1 MGQNEGNVQSRRLM
15 EHLGKL
21 VDGNHAQAHEL
32 QATGLSKD
40 TYSVDAWVTWQFGHD
55 SRSRTV
61 HGNGAVTTH
70 FGFEKGAFEAHLHA
84 LGHDAASNR
93 EIRVPFM
100 QTVTVAA
107 ANSLRHSGEAQMV
120 KEYDACSVHRQC
132 GGCRGSGQVAC
143 SGCQGSG
150 RRSCGSCGGSGSRYV
165 SVNHTRWNGH
175 SHESYVVQERQS
187 CYGCFGSGN
196 QVCGPCGGSGR
207 QRCGSCSGQGYF
219 TDIVETWALAR
230 PQWWVR
236 TASGLAHELLQDFMA
251 KRGAA
256 QALDFV
262 PSLSL
267 LDTGY
272 DDADRWVVHYGG
284 EAEVIEQS
292 IALRNQSWTVP
303 AVGPKPVPMKPAPI
317 FDYLLAAEI
326 AHVRDLRGARKQT
339 NIRARVARRLFHT
352 YRGLPA
358 LDQATQEVAA
368 LAGASAPAGA
378 NTVRQAMQGFIST
391 DAATDLGE
399 AIQAMLHKISPPY
412 SILAWALVMLVPLS
426 WVAVS
431 TAMNVPHA
439 NGWFDGAFGL
449 AGELIGGCLGVL
461 LLSPLAWVLSA
472 SISGLLRLRV
482 PKPYRQK
489 GRNWVPLR
497 QMLKVVLLAA
507 LPGLLYGLSVR
518 YLRMPP
524 VEPAI
529 RVASAWVPGHIIPPP
544 KVLMR
549 AQPPLQRVNLP
560 ATYRAI
566 QHYLNGHGYPV
577 GPEDGQLGLRTR
589 LQIGRYLYQHHLSA
603 ALPPETVLADMLQR
617 P

>member
-1 MGQNEGNVQSRRLM
+1 M
-15 EHLGKL
+15 EHLGRL
-21 VDGNHAQAHEL
+21 IDGNHARAHEL
-32 QATGLSKD
+32 QAARLSAD
-40 TYSVDAWVTWQFGHD
+40 TYPVDAWVTWQFGHD
-55 SRSRTV
+55 SRLRSV
-61 HGNGAVTTH
+61 HGNGAVAIH
-70 FGFEKGAFEAHLHA
+70 FGFDKGEFDAYLHA
-84 LGHDAASNR
+84 VEHDAARNR

-107 ANSLRHSGEAQMV
+107 ANSLRHSGEAQLV

-132 GGCRGSGQVAC
+132 DSCRGSGQVAC
-143 SGCQGSG
+143 SGCHGSG

-165 SVNHTRWNGH
+165 SVNHTRWNGR
-175 SHESYVVQERQS
+175 SHESYVVQERQT
-187 CYGCFGSGN
+187 CYGCFGLGT

-207 QRCGSCSGQGYF
+207 QRCGSCSGHGYF

-251 KRGAA
+251 KHGAA

-284 EAEVIEQS
+284 EAQVIEQS
-292 IALRNQSWTVP
+292 VALRNQSWTVP

-317 FDYLLAAEI
+317 FDYLLVAEI
-326 AHVRDLRGARKQT
+326 AHVRDLRGKRKQT
-339 NIRARVARRLFHT
+339 NIRARPARELFHT

-358 LDQATQEVAA
+358 LDQATQKVAA
-368 LAGASAPAGA
+368 LAGTAAPASA
-378 NTVRQAMQGFIST
+378 VHQAMQGFIST

-399 AIQAMLHKISPPY
+399 AIQAVLHKVSPPY
-412 SILAWALVMLVPLS
+412 SILAWFLVMLIPLS
-426 WVAVS
+426 WVAIS

-439 NGWFDGAFGL
+439 TDWFDGALGL

-461 LLSPLAWVLSA
+461 LLSPLAWLLSA
-472 SISGLLRLRV
+472 AISGVRRLQV

-489 GRNWVPLR
+489 GRNWTPLR
-497 QMLKVVLLAA
+497 PMMKVVSLMA

-518 YLRMPP
+518 YLGLPP
-524 VEPAI
+524 VEPA
-529 RVASAWVPGHIIPPP
+529 VQAASAWVPGNVLPPP
-544 KVLMR
+544 PMR
-549 AQPPLQRVNLP
+549 ATAPVQAMSVT

-566 QHYLNGHGYPV
+566 QYYLNRHGYAV
-577 GPEDGQLGLRTR
+577 GPEDGQPGLRTR
-589 LQIGRYLYQHHLSA
+589 LQIKRYLYQHHLST
-603 ALPPETVLADMLQR
+603 ALTPEAILADMRQR